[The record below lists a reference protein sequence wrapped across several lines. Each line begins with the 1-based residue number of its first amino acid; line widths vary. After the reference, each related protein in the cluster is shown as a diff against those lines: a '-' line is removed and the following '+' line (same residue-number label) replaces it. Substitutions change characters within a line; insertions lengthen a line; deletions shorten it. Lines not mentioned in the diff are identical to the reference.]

1 VLRPIQPSEHER
13 VLVISHLSA
22 DRAPIEYGAIRHAF
36 HRVRAV
42 TAVII
47 AVVAAGFAVLDS
59 ATYAIPFAV
68 GATIVAVDA
77 LYRQNHGDSAT
88 APLIIDI
95 TIIGAAIV
103 VGGASPSVQV
113 AALAYGIVA
122 IAVLLPTKQT
132 SILLIY
138 ALAWAAVVMAMG
150 GSGLGGATDRGSFDG
165 FLTVMLLVGV
175 AALMWGATR
184 NLLQIQDR
192 QQELLEQER
201 RTVEV
206 KNEFVSMVSH
216 ELRTPI
222 TGISGFA
229 ETLREHWRELPPSE
243 VDEFLTILRGE
254 SEHLANLVED
264 ILVIPR
270 LDAGQLR
277 FHLEQVGVSGVAET
291 VAEMVLDDST
301 VVEIDLPVYVTVW
314 ADPVRLRQILRNLM
328 ENARKYGG
336 NEVFVSG
343 EERREG
349 TYTVI
354 VADNGGGIAEADRDR
369 IFEHFEQLSKGD
381 ARLEQGV
388 GLGLPI
394 ARKLARAMGGDL
406 WYEDRFPVG
415 AAFCFSVDLVKETD
429 RTPAAVEVGVE
440 R

>member
-1 VLRPIQPSEHER
+1 MEQ
-13 VLVISHLSA
+13 HLSA
-22 DRAPIEYGAIRHAF
+22 ARAPIEYGAIRSSF
-36 HRVRAV
+36 HGVRAV
-42 TAVII
+42 TAAVIGI
-47 AVVAAGFAVLDS
+47 VAVLFAVIDS
-59 ATYAIPFAV
+59 ATYAIPYAI
-68 GATIVAVDA
+68 AAAIVFVDA
-77 LYRQNHGDSAT
+77 LYRRNRGDSA
-88 APLIIDI
+88 APPLLIDI
-95 TIIGAAIV
+95 TVIASAMVI
-103 VGGASPSVQV
+103 GGASPSVQV
-113 AALAYGIVA
+113 AALAYGIAA
-122 IAVLLPTKQT
+122 ISLLLPARQT
-132 SILLIY
+132 GILMAY
-138 ALAWAAVVMAMG
+138 ALAWAAIIMAMG
-150 GSGLGGATDRGSFDG
+150 GSGLMSAQDRGAFDG
-165 FLTVMLLVGV
+165 FLTIMLLINV
-175 AALMWGATR
+175 AALMSGATR
-184 NLLQIQDR
+184 NLLQAQDR
-192 QQELLEQER
+192 QQKLLDQER
-201 RTVEV
+201 RSVEV

-229 ETLREHWRELPPSE
+229 ETLRDHWRDLPPSE

-254 SEHLANLVED
+254 SDHLADLVED

-277 FHLEQVGVSGVAET
+277 FHLEQVSVSEIASS

-301 VVEIDLPVYVTVW
+301 TAEVDLPIYVRVW
-314 ADPVRLRQILRNLM
+314 SDPVRLRQILRNLM

-336 NEVFVSG
+336 NELYISG

-354 VADNGGGIAEADRDR
+354 VADNGSGIAEADQDR

-415 AAFCFSVDLVKETD
+415 AAFCFDLDMVKDAKEVSDPVDTNVG
-429 RTPAAVEVGVE
+429 VEVGAD

>member
-1 VLRPIQPSEHER
+1 MIP
-13 VLVISHLSA
+13 HLSA
-22 DRAPIEYGAIRHAF
+22 DRSPIEYGTIRHPF

-42 TAVII
+42 TAAII
-47 AVVAAGFAVLDS
+47 AVVATGFSVLES
-59 ATYAIPFAV
+59 TTYTIPFAV
-68 GATIVAVDA
+68 AATIVTIDA

-95 TIIGAAIV
+95 TVIGAAIV
-103 VGGASPSVQV
+103 IGGASPSVQV

-122 IAVLLPTKQT
+122 IAVLLPTRQT

-150 GSGLGGATDRGSFDG
+150 GAGLHGATDRGSFDG
-165 FLTVMLLVGV
+165 FLTIMLLADV
-175 AALMWGATR
+175 AALMSGATR
-184 NLLQIQDR
+184 NLLQVQDR

-229 ETLREHWRELPPSE
+229 ETLREHWRDLPPTE

-277 FHLEQVGVSGVAET
+277 FHLEQVVVSDVAET

-336 NEVFVSG
+336 NEVLVSG

-354 VADNGGGIAEADRDR
+354 VADNGSGVAETDRER

-381 ARLEQGV
+381 ARIEQGV

-415 AAFCFSVDLVKETD
+415 AAFCFSVDLVKEAD
-429 RTPAAVEVGVE
+429 RTPAAVEVGAE

>member
-1 VLRPIQPSEHER
+1 
-13 VLVISHLSA
+13 VIPHLSA
-22 DRAPIEYGAIRHAF
+22 GRAPIEYGTVRSSF
-36 HRVRAV
+36 HGARAV
-42 TAVII
+42 TAAVIG
-47 AVVAAGFAVLDS
+47 VVAVLFASVGS
-59 ATYAIPFAV
+59 AVYTIPYAV
-68 GATIVAVDA
+68 GALIVFADA
-77 LYRQNHGDSAT
+77 LYRRTRGDSA
-88 APLIIDI
+88 APSLFIDI
-95 TIIGAAIV
+95 TVIGSAMVIGGAA
-103 VGGASPSVQV
+103 PSVEV
-113 AALAYGIVA
+113 AAFAYGIAA
-122 IAVLLPTKQT
+122 ISLLLPARQT
-132 SILLIY
+132 AILVIY
-138 ALAWAAVVMAMG
+138 ALGWAAAIIAMD
-150 GSGLGGATDRGSFDG
+150 GSDLTSASDRGAFDD
-165 FLTVMLLVGV
+165 FLTIVLLINV
-175 AALMWGATR
+175 AALMSGATR
-184 NLLQIQDR
+184 ILLRAQDR

-229 ETLREHWRELPPSE
+229 ETLREHWRDLPPSE

-254 SEHLANLVED
+254 SDHLANLVED

-277 FHLEQVGVSGVAET
+277 FHLEQVGVSEIAEA
-291 VAEMVLDDST
+291 VAEMTLDDST
-301 VVEIDLPVYVTVW
+301 TAEIDLPVYVGVW
-314 ADPVRLRQILRNLM
+314 SDPVRLRQILRNLM

-336 NEVFVSG
+336 SELYVYG

-354 VADNGGGIAEADRDR
+354 VADNGTGIAEADQQR

-415 AAFCFSVDLVKETD
+415 AAFCFDLDMVKDTEQ
-429 RTPAAVEVGVE
+429 TPLSNELEIEVGAD

>member
-1 VLRPIQPSEHER
+1 MIPPP
-13 VLVISHLSA
+13 SA
-22 DRAPIEYGAIRHAF
+22 DRAPIEYRAVRRAF
-36 HRVRAV
+36 HGVRGITAGV
-42 TAVII
+42 IAIVAILFALTGSAPYTIPYAIGAVI
-47 AVVAAGFAVLDS
+47 VVA
-59 ATYAIPFAV
+59 
-68 GATIVAVDA
+68 DA
-77 LYRQNHGDSAT
+77 LYRRTRGDSA
-88 APLIIDI
+88 APSLFIDI
-95 TIIGAAIV
+95 TAMGAAMVI
-103 VGGASPSVQV
+103 GGASPSVQV
-113 AALAYGIVA
+113 AALAYGIAA
-122 IAVLLPTKQT
+122 IALLLPARQT
-132 SILLIY
+132 GILMVY
-138 ALAWAAVVMAMG
+138 ALGWAAVIMAMG
-150 GSGLGGATDRGSFDG
+150 GSGLKPALDRGAFDG
-165 FLTVMLLVGV
+165 FMTIVLLIDV
-175 AALMWGATR
+175 AVLMSGATR
-184 NLLQIQDR
+184 NLLHTQNR

-201 RTVEV
+201 RSVAV

-229 ETLREHWRELPPSE
+229 ETLRDHWRDLPPTE

-254 SEHLANLVED
+254 SDHLADLVED

-277 FHLEQVGVSGVAET
+277 FHLEKVDVSEIAES
-291 VAEMVLDDST
+291 VAEMVLDRST
-301 VVEIDLPVYVTVW
+301 SAEVDLPVYVRVW
-314 ADPVRLRQILRNLM
+314 SDPVRLRQILRNLV

-336 NEVFVSG
+336 NEVYISG

-354 VADNGGGIAEADRDR
+354 VADNGSGVAEADQER

-394 ARKLARAMGGDL
+394 ARKLARAMGGEL

-415 AAFCFSVDLVKETD
+415 AAFCFDVDMVKEPE
-429 RTPAAVEVGVE
+429 RSSAPIEVEVGAD

>member
-1 VLRPIQPSEHER
+1 MIP
-13 VLVISHLSA
+13 HLSA
-22 DRAPIEYGAIRHAF
+22 GRAPIEYGAIRQAF

-42 TAVII
+42 TGALV
-47 AVVAAGFAVLDS
+47 AVVATGFAISGS
-59 ATYAIPFAV
+59 APHAIPFAV
-68 GATIVAVDA
+68 AASIVTADA
-77 LYRQNHGDSAT
+77 LYRQSHGDSAAT
-88 APLIIDI
+88 PLLLDI
-95 TIIGAAIV
+95 TAIGAAMVI
-103 VGGASPSVQV
+103 GGASPSVQV

-122 IAVLLPTKQT
+122 IAVLLPPRQAG
-132 SILLIY
+132 LLMLY
-138 ALAWAAVVMAMG
+138 AFSWAAVVVTMD
-150 GSGLGGATDRGSFDG
+150 GSGLLVAAERGAFDG
-165 FLTVMLLVGV
+165 FLTIVLLADV
-175 AALMWGATR
+175 AALMSGATR
-184 NLLQIQDR
+184 NLLRVQDR

-229 ETLREHWRELPPSE
+229 ETLREHWRDLPPSE

-254 SEHLANLVED
+254 ADHLANLVED

-277 FHLEQVGVSGVAET
+277 FHLEQICVSAIAEAI
-291 VAEMVLDDST
+291 AEMVLDDST
-301 VVEIDLPVYVTVW
+301 VAEIDIPVYVTVW
-314 ADPVRLRQILRNLM
+314 SDPARLRQILRNLM

-336 NEVFVSG
+336 NEILVSG
-343 EERREG
+343 EERHEG

-354 VADNGGGIAEADRDR
+354 VADNGSGVAEGDRER

-415 AAFCFSVDLVKETD
+415 AAFCFSVDLVKETE
-429 RTPAAVEVGVE
+429 RASSAVEVGIE
-440 R
+440 G

>member
-1 VLRPIQPSEHER
+1 MHQ
-13 VLVISHLSA
+13 
-22 DRAPIEYGAIRHAF
+22 
-36 HRVRAV
+36 VRAASAAL
-42 TAVII
+42 TAVI
-47 AVVAAGFAVLDS
+47 ATGFAVFGS
-59 ATYAIPFAV
+59 APYAIPYAV
-68 GATIVAVDA
+68 GAAIVAIDA

-88 APLIIDI
+88 VPLLIDI
-95 TIIGAAIV
+95 TVIGTAMVI
-103 VGGASPSVQV
+103 GGASPSVQV

-122 IAVLLPTKQT
+122 ISVLLPTGQT
-132 SILLIY
+132 GILMIY
-138 ALAWAAVVMAMG
+138 ALVWASAVMAMG
-150 GSGLGGATDRGSFDG
+150 GSGLRVFADRGAFDG
-165 FLTVMLLVGV
+165 VLTIILLADV
-175 AALMWGATR
+175 AALMAGATR
-184 NLLQIQDR
+184 NLLAVQDR

-229 ETLREHWRELPPSE
+229 ETLLEHWRDLPPSE
-243 VDEFLTILRGE
+243 VDEFLMILRGE
-254 SEHLANLVED
+254 SDHLANLVED

-277 FHLEQVGVSGVAET
+277 FHLEQVAVANVAEA
-291 VAEMVLDDST
+291 VAEMVLDSST
-301 VVEIDLPVYVTVW
+301 TVEIDLPVYVTVW
-314 ADPVRLRQILRNLM
+314 SDPARLRQILRNLM

-336 NEVFVSG
+336 NEIFVSG

-354 VADNGGGIAEADRDR
+354 VADDGAGIAEADRER

-415 AAFCFSVDLVKETD
+415 AAFCFNLDLVKES
-429 RTPAAVEVGVE
+429 E
-440 R
+440 RLPSPVDAGTEM

>member
-1 VLRPIQPSEHER
+1 MIPQ
-13 VLVISHLSA
+13 LSA
-22 DRAPIEYGAIRHAF
+22 GRAPIEFGTVRGSF
-36 HRVRAV
+36 HGVRAV
-42 TAVII
+42 TAAVIG
-47 AVVAAGFAVLDS
+47 VVAVLFAVIGS
-59 ATYAIPFAV
+59 ATYAIPYAV
-68 GATIVAVDA
+68 GSVIVFADA
-77 LYRQNHGDSAT
+77 LYQRTRGDSA
-88 APLIIDI
+88 AFSLFIDI
-95 TIIGAAIV
+95 TVIGSAMA

-113 AALAYGIVA
+113 AALAYGIA
-122 IAVLLPTKQT
+122 GISLLLPARQT
-132 SILLIY
+132 GILMIY
-138 ALAWAAVVMAMG
+138 ALGWAAVIMAMN
-150 GSGLGGATDRGSFDG
+150 GSGLISATDRGAFDG
-165 FLTVMLLVGV
+165 FLTIVLLIDI
-175 AALMWGATR
+175 AALMSGATR
-184 NLLQIQDR
+184 NLLRAQDR
-192 QQELLEQER
+192 QQKLLDQER
-201 RTVEV
+201 RSVEV

-222 TGISGFA
+222 TGITGFS
-229 ETLREHWRELPPSE
+229 ETLREHWRDLPPSE

-254 SEHLANLVED
+254 SNHLANLVED

-277 FHLEQVGVSGVAET
+277 FHLEQVGVSGIAES
-291 VAEMVLDDST
+291 VAEMVLDKST
-301 VVEIDLPVYVTVW
+301 TAEVDLPVYVKVW
-314 ADPVRLRQILRNLM
+314 SDPVRLRQILRNLV

-336 NEVFVSG
+336 DELHIYG

-354 VADNGGGIAEADRDR
+354 VADNGAGIPEADQER

-415 AAFCFSVDLVKETD
+415 AAFCFDLDMVKDVEEPSTLG
-429 RTPAAVEVGVE
+429 AVEVEVGAD

>member
-1 VLRPIQPSEHER
+1 MIAR
-13 VLVISHLSA
+13 LSA
-22 DRAPIEYGAIRHAF
+22 GRAPIEYRAIRGVFHA
-36 HRVRAV
+36 VRAA
-42 TAVII
+42 TAAII
-47 AVVAAGFAVLDS
+47 GIVAVSFVVFDSAGYAIPYAVGAAVVAA
-59 ATYAIPFAV
+59 
-68 GATIVAVDA
+68 DA
-77 LYRQNHGDSAT
+77 LYRRNHGNSAT
-88 APLIIDI
+88 APLLVDI
-95 TIIGAAIV
+95 TAIGSAMVIS
-103 VGGASPSVQV
+103 GASPSVQV

-122 IAVLLPTKQT
+122 ISLLLPVRQT
-132 SILLIY
+132 GLLMAY
-138 ALAWAAVVMAMG
+138 ALGWAAAIMSMG
-150 GSGLGGATDRGSFDG
+150 GSGFLISSDRGAFDG
-165 FLTVMLLVGV
+165 FLTIVLLSNI
-175 AALMWGATR
+175 AALTSGATR
-184 NLLQIQDR
+184 NLLQAQDR
-192 QQELLEQER
+192 QQKLLEQER
-201 RTVEV
+201 RSVEV

-229 ETLREHWRELPPSE
+229 ETLREHWRDLPPSE

-254 SEHLANLVED
+254 SDHLANLVED

-277 FHLEQVGVSGVAET
+277 FHLEQVRVSEIAES
-291 VAEMVLDDST
+291 VAEMALDSST
-301 VVEIDLPVYVTVW
+301 SAEIDLPVYVRVW
-314 ADPVRLRQILRNLM
+314 SDPQRLRQILRNLL

-336 NEVFVSG
+336 NEVYISG

-354 VADNGGGIAEADRDR
+354 VADNGSGVGEVDRER

-415 AAFCFSVDLVKETD
+415 AAFCFDLDMVKDVEKT
-429 RTPAAVEVGVE
+429 AAQIEVEVGAG

>member
-1 VLRPIQPSEHER
+1 M
-13 VLVISHLSA
+13 SA
-22 DRAPIEYGAIRHAF
+22 NRAPIEYSTVRNSFHGA
-36 HRVRAV
+36 RAV
-42 TAVII
+42 TAAVIGI
-47 AVVAAGFAVLDS
+47 VAALFAVIGS
-59 ATYAIPFAV
+59 APYAIPYAI
-68 GATIVAVDA
+68 GALFVFMDA
-77 LYRQNHGDSAT
+77 LYRRTRGDSAS
-88 APLIIDI
+88 PSLLIDI
-95 TIIGAAIV
+95 TAIGSAMV

-113 AALAYGIVA
+113 AALAYGIAA
-122 IAVLLPTKQT
+122 IALLLPARQT
-132 SILLIY
+132 GILMIY
-138 ALAWAAVVMAMG
+138 AMGWAAVILIMD
-150 GSGLGGATDRGSFDG
+150 GSGLMSASDRGSFDG
-165 FLTVMLLVGV
+165 FLTIVLLIDV
-175 AALMWGATR
+175 AALMSGATR
-184 NLLQIQDR
+184 NLLRAQNR
-192 QQELLEQER
+192 QQKLLEQER
-201 RTVEV
+201 RSVEV

-229 ETLREHWRELPPSE
+229 ETLREHWRDLPPTE
-243 VDEFLTILRGE
+243 VDEFLEILRGE
-254 SEHLANLVED
+254 SNHLSNLVED

-277 FHLEQVGVSGVAET
+277 FHLEQVGISDIAESVS
-291 VAEMVLDDST
+291 EMVLDDST
-301 VVEIDLPVYVTVW
+301 TAEVDLPVYVRVW
-314 ADPVRLRQILRNLM
+314 SDPVRLRQILRNLV

-336 NEVFVSG
+336 NDLYIYG

-354 VADNGGGIAEADRDR
+354 VADNGAGIPEADQER

-415 AAFCFSVDLVKETD
+415 AAFCFDLDMVKDAEKASTSHEVE
-429 RTPAAVEVGVE
+429 VEVGAD

>member
-1 VLRPIQPSEHER
+1 MIP
-13 VLVISHLSA
+13 HLSA
-22 DRAPIEYGAIRHAF
+22 GRAPIEYGAIRQAF

-42 TAVII
+42 TAALV
-47 AVVAAGFAVLDS
+47 AVVATGFAMSGS
-59 ATYAIPFAV
+59 APYAIPFAV
-68 GATIVAVDA
+68 AASIVTADA
-77 LYRQNHGDSAT
+77 LYRQSHGDSAT
-88 APLIIDI
+88 TPLLLDI
-95 TIIGAAIV
+95 TVIGAAMVI
-103 VGGASPSVQV
+103 GGASPSVQV

-122 IAVLLPTKQT
+122 IAVLLPPRQAG
-132 SILLIY
+132 LLMIY
-138 ALAWAAVVMAMG
+138 ALSWAAVVVAMDG
-150 GSGLGGATDRGSFDG
+150 AGLLVATERGAFDG
-165 FLTVMLLVGV
+165 FLTIVLLADV
-175 AALMWGATR
+175 AALMSGATQ
-184 NLLQIQDR
+184 NLLRIQDH

-229 ETLREHWRELPPSE
+229 ETLRDHWRDLPPSE

-254 SEHLANLVED
+254 SDHLANLVED

-277 FHLEQVGVSGVAET
+277 FHLEPICVSGIAET

-301 VVEIDLPVYVTVW
+301 MVEIDIPVYVTVW
-314 ADPVRLRQILRNLM
+314 SDPARLRQILRNLI

-336 NEVFVSG
+336 NEVLISG

-354 VADNGGGIAEADRDR
+354 VADNGSGVAEGDRER

-415 AAFCFSVDLVKETD
+415 AAFCFSVDLVKETE
-429 RTPAAVEVGVE
+429 RAPSPVEVGIE
-440 R
+440 G

>member
-1 VLRPIQPSEHER
+1 MIP
-13 VLVISHLSA
+13 HLSA
-22 DRAPIEYGAIRHAF
+22 GRAPIEYRAIRGVSHGI
-36 HRVRAV
+36 RAV
-42 TAVII
+42 TA
-47 AVVAAGFAVLDS
+47 AVVGIVAVAFVVADS
-59 ATYAIPFAV
+59 DAYAIPYAV
-68 GATIVAVDA
+68 GAGIVAVDA
-77 LYRQNHGDSAT
+77 LYRRNHGDSAT
-88 APLIIDI
+88 APLLIDI
-95 TIIGAAIV
+95 TAIGSAMVI
-103 VGGASPSVQV
+103 GGASPSVQV

-122 IAVLLPTKQT
+122 ISLLLPVRQT
-132 SILLIY
+132 GLLMAY
-138 ALAWAAVVMAMG
+138 TLGWAAVIMAMG
-150 GSGLGGATDRGSFDG
+150 GSGLLVSPDRGAFDG
-165 FLTVMLLVGV
+165 FLTIVLLANT
-175 AALMWGATR
+175 AALMSGATR
-184 NLLQIQDR
+184 SLLQAQDR
-192 QQELLEQER
+192 QQKLLEQER
-201 RTVEV
+201 RSVEV

-229 ETLREHWRELPPSE
+229 DTLLDHWRDLPPSE

-254 SEHLANLVED
+254 SDHLADLVED

-277 FHLEQVGVSGVAET
+277 FHLDQVRVSEIAES
-291 VAEMVLDDST
+291 VAEMVLDRST
-301 VVEIDLPVYVTVW
+301 STEIDLPVYVMVW
-314 ADPVRLRQILRNLM
+314 SDPLRLRQILRNLM

-336 NEVFVSG
+336 NEVYISG

-354 VADNGGGIAEADRDR
+354 VADNGSGIAEADHER

-394 ARKLARAMGGDL
+394 ARKLARAMGGNL

-415 AAFCFSVDLVKETD
+415 AAFCFDLDMVKDPEKPSTQIEI
-429 RTPAAVEVGVE
+429 EVGAD

>member
-1 VLRPIQPSEHER
+1 L
-13 VLVISHLSA
+13 
-22 DRAPIEYGAIRHAF
+22 
-36 HRVRAV
+36 
-42 TAVII
+42 
-47 AVVAAGFAVLDS
+47 
-59 ATYAIPFAV
+59 
-68 GATIVAVDA
+68 TIM
-77 LYRQNHGDSAT
+77 
-88 APLIIDI
+88 
-95 TIIGAAIV
+95 
-103 VGGASPSVQV
+103 
-113 AALAYGIVA
+113 
-122 IAVLLPTKQT
+122 
-132 SILLIY
+132 LLIN
-138 ALAWAAVVMAMG
+138 
-150 GSGLGGATDRGSFDG
+150 
-165 FLTVMLLVGV
+165 V
-175 AALMWGATR
+175 AALMSGATR
-184 NLLQIQDR
+184 NLLRAQDR
-192 QQELLEQER
+192 QQKLLDQER
-201 RTVEV
+201 RSVEV

-229 ETLREHWRELPPSE
+229 ETLRDHWRDLPPSE

-254 SEHLANLVED
+254 SDHLADLVED

-277 FHLEQVGVSGVAET
+277 FHLEQVSVSEIASS

-301 VVEIDLPVYVTVW
+301 TAEVDLPIYVRVW
-314 ADPVRLRQILRNLM
+314 SDPVRLRQILRNLM

-336 NEVFVSG
+336 NELYISG

-354 VADNGGGIAEADRDR
+354 VADNGSGIAEADQDR

-415 AAFCFSVDLVKETD
+415 AAFCFDLDMVKDAKEVSDPVDTNVG
-429 RTPAAVEVGVE
+429 VEVGAD